1 MKLNK
6 DAKIA
11 ISLVAAFILMVAL
24 YAIDAVYSNYTGK
37 LETEY
42 IFTVS
47 ETQSISVEGF
57 AVRDENI
64 NVSGK
69 NTSIFYKDDSLVYVP
84 VISDSENIGKKGVI
98 AIGFADESQ
107 AEAYLSSI
115 ELQKKLDKIKEN
127 ANKQGLNHSN
137 VIFLNSQI
145 SIGVSNYIKSI
156 SGGDLSDIDTYVE
169 SVSSNITSKQNAIGE
184 EIDYD
189 MVIEDYTKQIKNL
202 KASYKIKKQITSPY
216 AGYFVS
222 NVDGYESAVSY
233 SDVSNKKVQNG
244 DGTKFISLEPAATD
258 GAYGKLIA
266 QHTWYYV
273 FDIKATQAAVLR
285 RNYWV
290 SVDFKESGI
299 TDVDMLVFDISDE
312 KDGIITVTLKC
323 TSMNEELAK
332 IRKDK
337 ANITVKK
344 YKGFKINNEAITEN
358 ENGVLGV
365 YAIVGNIIKF
375 SPIEI
380 LYYSDGYVIADG
392 VKMLRDEEDSSAGY
406 YHKLKQYD
414 KIIVKGKNLE
424 DGNIV
429 S

>member
-11 ISLVAAFILMVAL
+11 ISLVAAFFLMVAL
-24 YAIDAVYSNYTGK
+24 YAADAVYSNYTGK

-42 IFTVS
+42 ILSYS
-47 ETQSISVEGF
+47 ETQTVSVDGF

-64 NVSGK
+64 SVGGK

-84 VISDSENIGKKGVI
+84 VISDSENIGKNGVI
-98 AIGFADESQ
+98 ALGFADESQ
-107 AEAYLSSI
+107 ADAYLSAI
-115 ELQKKLDKIKEN
+115 ELQEKLTKIKEN

-137 VIFLNSQI
+137 VLFLNSQI
-145 SIGVSNYIKSI
+145 SIGVSNYIKAI
-156 SGGDLSDIDTYVE
+156 SDGDLTDVDSYIE

-184 EIDYD
+184 EINYD
-189 MVIEDYTKQIKNL
+189 VVISDYTKQIKNL

-222 NVDGYESAVSY
+222 TVDGYESAVSY
-233 SDVSNKKVQNG
+233 TDVSGKKVQNG
-244 DGTKFISLEPAATD
+244 DGEKFRSATQTITD

-273 FDIKATQAAVLR
+273 FDIKASQSAVIR
-285 RNYWV
+285 PNYWV
-290 SVDFKESGI
+290 SVAFTDSGI
-299 TDVDMLVFDISDE
+299 DDIDMLVYDISEE
-312 KDGIITVTLKC
+312 KDDIITVTLKC
-323 TSMNEELAK
+323 TAMNEELAK
-332 IRKDK
+332 IRKDR
-337 ANITVKK
+337 ATIAVKK
-344 YKGFKINNEAITEN
+344 YKGFKINNDAITED

-365 YAIVGNIIKF
+365 YAVVGNIMKF
-375 SPIEI
+375 SPIDI

-392 VKMLRDEEDSSAGY
+392 VKMLKDEKNPSAGY

-414 KIIVKGKNLE
+414 KIIVKGRNLE